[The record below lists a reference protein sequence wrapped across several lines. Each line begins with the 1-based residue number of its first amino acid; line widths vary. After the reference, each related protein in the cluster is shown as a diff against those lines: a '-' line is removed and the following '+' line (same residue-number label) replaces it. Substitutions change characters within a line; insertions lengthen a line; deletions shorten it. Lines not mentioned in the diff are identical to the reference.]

1 MPEPDPMPPDAQTSE
16 TAEAVETVEIPET
29 PKEPTPMLDVH
40 PAHHAASTWRDFFI
54 HIATI
59 VLGLLIAV
67 SLEQLVEHIH
77 HLRQI
82 ADTREVLRKEREEN
96 RLRMAYTT
104 AGFRLQAAMLQND
117 LLVLEYAK
125 QHPGTPEEKLP
136 GVMAW
141 HYHARV
147 STRSGWLAA
156 QQTGVT
162 ALMPRAEVALD
173 EVLYDQLAR
182 IDAAFEA
189 FIQIFYKVTRYE
201 EDDPDITHMTPTQLE
216 DELQLVEDAM
226 QANRSLGE
234 RLENLHVFAPDFDTI
249 SQDELNAMG
258 PATTDADKA
267 RLAPAKAL
275 TDARLAKVQ
284 AAFNEASKTFAQKTN
299 QE

>member
-1 MPEPDPMPPDAQTSE
+1 
-16 TAEAVETVEIPET
+16 
-29 PKEPTPMLDVH
+29 MLDVH
-40 PAHHAASTWRDFFI
+40 PAHHAASTWREFFI

-67 SLEQLVEHIH
+67 SLEQLVEYIH

-82 ADTREVLRKEREEN
+82 AETREVLRKEREEN
-96 RLRMAYTT
+96 HLRMAYTT
-104 AGFRLQAAMLQND
+104 AGFRLQTATLQNN
-117 LLVLEYAK
+117 LLILKYAK
-125 QHPGTPEEKLP
+125 QHPGTSQERLP

-162 ALMPRAEVALD
+162 ALMPRAEVARD
-173 EVLYDQLAR
+173 EALYVILAEV
-182 IDAAFEA
+182 DAAFDA
-189 FIQIFYKVTRYE
+189 FIQSFYKATRYE
-201 EDDPDITHMTPTQLE
+201 EDDPDITHMTPSQLQ
-216 DELQLVEDAM
+216 DEIVLLEDAM
-226 QANRSLGE
+226 QANRMLGT
-234 RLENLHVFAPDFDTI
+234 RLENLRTFAPDFDTI

-258 PATTDADKA
+258 PATTDADKV

-275 TDARLAKVQ
+275 TDARLAKAQ
-284 AAFNEASKTFAQKTN
+284 AAFDEASKTFAQKTN